1 MSDTPTVEEIVER
14 LRPLARPNAL
24 EGMARFGIATEHA
37 LGVSM
42 PDLRAMGKSLG
53 RNHALALDLWRTP
66 LRETRILAS
75 LVADPQ
81 QMTEELMEAWA
92 RDFADWEV
100 CDQCCFNLF
109 GKTPFAR
116 HFALEWSGAEP
127 EFVKRA
133 GFVLMA
139 RIATTDK
146 RADNASFEPLFALIT
161 RESGDQRNYVRKA
174 VNWAL
179 RQIGKRN
186 RVLNERAV
194 AVART
199 LAESENKTARWIG
212 SDALRELTSEAV
224 LARLKD

>member
-1 MSDTPTVEEIVER
+1 VEKASTVEEIVAR
-14 LRPLARPNAL
+14 LRPLARPDAL
-24 EGMARFGIATEHA
+24 EGMARFGIATGNA

-42 PDLRAMGKSLG
+42 PEMRALGKELG
-53 RNHALALDLWRTP
+53 RNHALALELWRTP

-81 QMTEELMEAWA
+81 QMTKPLMESWA

-100 CDQCCFNLF
+100 CDQCCINLF
-109 GKTPFAR
+109 GKTPHAR

-146 RADNASFEPLFALIT
+146 HADDPSFEPFFALIM
-161 RESGDQRNYVRKA
+161 REAGDRRNYVRKA

-186 RVLNERAV
+186 RVLNERAIT
-194 AVART
+194 VARA
-199 LAESENKTARWIG
+199 LVASEDKSARWVG
-212 SDALRELTSEAV
+212 SDALRELTNPAV
-224 LARLKD
+224 AARLKG

>member
-1 MSDTPTVEEIVER
+1 MENVFTVEEIVAR
-14 LRPLARPNAL
+14 LRPLARPDAL
-24 EGMARFGIATEHA
+24 EGMARVGIATGNA

-42 PDLRAMGKSLG
+42 PDLRALGKEIG

-75 LVADPQ
+75 LVADPR
-81 QMTEELMEAWA
+81 QMTEPLMEAWA
-92 RDFADWEV
+92 REFADWEV
-100 CDQCCFNLF
+100 CDQCCINLF
-109 GKTPFAR
+109 GKTAYAR

-139 RIATTDK
+139 RIATTDT
-146 RADNASFEPLFALIT
+146 RADDPAFEPFFACIM
-161 RESGDQRNYVRKA
+161 REAGDRRNYVRKA

-186 RVLNERAV
+186 GALNERAIT
-194 AVART
+194 VARA
-199 LAESENKTARWIG
+199 LADSEDKSARWVG
-212 SDALRELTSEAV
+212 SDALRELTSAAV
-224 LARLKD
+224 AARLKG